1 MANAA
6 SGLTVRRYD
15 DPADDPRLLQLL
27 EEAFGGWPAGGAADA
42 AAHLRWKLHSRPE
55 ATRSH
60 VVAEID
66 GRIVGAVFYLVQE
79 VKVGDRLLHAR
90 QGIDACISPGYRKRG
105 VMAEIRRFSWE
116 LDVGSFDLQFGPTG
130 HRAVIR
136 LDDREGAAR
145 FAEHVDVLRH
155 PLERSSPAD
164 DAQPGAGERLGWT
177 IRVASRFDERIGE
190 FWAEA
195 SQPFDFIVVRT
206 KDYLNWR
213 RTHSRGRA
221 VASNRTLQKDRATLH
236 AVFAFAEELELR
248 EGNPVRRVSV
258 PKADPRDPVI
268 LSDDQYERVLSE
280 CAERPMLSLYVLV
293 LGETGA
299 RCESEALYLRWE
311 DVDFEGGFLRIAS
324 GRDGHRTKSG
334 KGRWVPMTPELKDA
348 VREHFARFR
357 FAMYRGEQ
365 TPWVF
370 HHPWPVGGPAQG
382 NESSRYV
389 ERLQRRPGGRTR
401 ARCRAGGAGD

>member
-55 ATRSH
+55 AARSH

-164 DAQPGAGERLGWT
+164 DAQPGAGERPGWT
-177 IRVASRFDERIGE
+177 IGVASRFDERIDE
-190 FWAEA
+190 FWTEA

-213 RTHSRGRA
+213 YCDARA
-221 VASNRTLQKDRATLH
+221 GTFTILLAEQDDRILGYA
-236 AVFAFAEELELR
+236 AVC
-248 EGNPVRRVSV
+248 VRRGTGRIADLLALPDRSDIARSLIGAAVDHLRAAGASSV
-258 PKADPRDPVI
+258 
-268 LSDDQYERVLSE
+268 E
-280 CAERPMLSLYVLV
+280 CWTTKHHAYRGLLK
-293 LGETGA
+293 
-299 RCESEALYLRWE
+299 R
-311 DVDFEGGFLRIAS
+311 GGFTVRQRSTRLTY
-324 GRDGHRTKSG
+324 G
-334 KGRWVPMTPELKDA
+334 PM
-348 VREHFARFR
+348 RE
-357 FAMYRGEQ
+357 
-365 TPWVF
+365 
-370 HHPWPVGGPAQG
+370 PAATFEFLG
-382 NESSRYV
+382 
-389 ERLQRRPGGRTR
+389 RPG
-401 ARCRAGGAGD
+401 AAVHFLAGDSDLV